1 MYLHWLM
8 FSLASFGW
16 VSAAGNCSYK
26 SLVEHLGLGND
37 DIQMTSLRPVI
48 NWWTPTQVFVDLF
61 VTSITEV
68 NEKAQ
73 SFSTQVTI
81 VHGWI
86 NEFTLWDPEDF
97 CGIYYCSIRKD
108 MIWTPDIG
116 IIESIETEYATLEGP
131 YVQLHNRGFV
141 VTSDTLALTTACKM
155 DLHLFP
161 FDIQSC
167 TLTLQSAMHSVE
179 ELKISPYSDA
189 SFLTLNSQ
197 KAFQTQGEWELL
209 SINMSKANTSA
220 IQITQD
226 QLTYKITMKRRPLL
240 YIINFIVPVFYFLV
254 LDVASFF
261 MDGGGGEKLSFK
273 VTLLLSISVLLL
285 ILNDMLPSTA
295 KDIPLI
301 GTYCS
306 VIFTLIGIS
315 ILETIFVNYLMSK
328 GEEARSVA
336 PVQTTAAVNDV
347 VKGTNCTP
355 ESVTDRNEEQS
366 CSLII
371 LKQILMEFQAT
382 THQNQDKKTSHS
394 WTRVARIIDITFFSL
409 YLITVVVFITV
420 LCKAWF
426 PE

>member
-1 MYLHWLM
+1 MYLCWLM
-8 FSLASFGW
+8 FSLASIGG

-26 SLVEHLGLGND
+26 RLFEHLGLGND
-37 DIQMTSLRPVI
+37 DIQMTSLRPVY
-48 NWWTPTQVFVDLF
+48 NWRTPTEVFVDLF

-81 VHGWI
+81 LRGWV
-86 NEFTLWDPEDF
+86 NEFTLWNPKDF
-97 CGIYYCSIRKD
+97 CGIKFCTIRKD
-108 MIWTPDIG
+108 SIWTPDIG
-116 IIESIETEYATLEGP
+116 IIESIKTEYARLESP
-131 YVQLHNRGFV
+131 YVQLLSLGIAL
-141 VTSDTLALTTACKM
+141 TSDTLALTTACKM
-155 DLHLFP
+155 NLYLFP

-167 TLTLQSAMHSVE
+167 TLTLQSALYSVE
-179 ELKISPYSDA
+179 ELNISPYSDA

-209 SINMSKANTSA
+209 SINTSEANISSN
-220 IQITQD
+220 QNTQD
-226 QLTYKITMKRRPLL
+226 QLTYKITIKRRPLL
-240 YIINFIVPVFYFLV
+240 YIVNFLIPVFYFLV

-261 MDGGGGEKLSFK
+261 MDGGGEKLSFK

-295 KDIPLI
+295 NEIPLI

-328 GEEARSVA
+328 GEEARSAA

-347 VKGTNCTP
+347 VKDTNCSP
-355 ESVTDRNEEQS
+355 ESVTERNEEQS

-371 LKQILMEFQAT
+371 LKQILMEVRAT
-382 THQNQDKKTSHS
+382 THQNQDKNTSLS
-394 WTRVARIIDITFFSL
+394 WTKVAKIIDITFICL

-420 LCKAWF
+420 LCNAWF